1 MITKISIRQCR
12 NKQFFI
18 ICSLI
23 FSMMLASC
31 ASDFLDKGT
40 ESDYAVPDYFKS
52 DDAVIK
58 AINPLYN
65 RAWHEFNRRSLLNMG
80 STRAN
85 DAWNP
90 YVNSEFAK
98 FQLTGLDENVSA
110 AWKSLYNVVSMTTET
125 IDNVR
130 NYATGDVSEAVRQQ
144 AYGECYL
151 LRAVAYFYLLRGWGD
166 IVLYDN
172 NQEVVNEPIRPL
184 TKEADVLKFIVR
196 DLRRAVENLPEKGSD
211 YHPSRYAAKA
221 FLAKVLL
228 AQSGWDADNKM
239 DHQRD
244 ESVLQEVVTLC
255 NEVIG
260 CGQYQLLDDYEEL
273 FRMQNNDNAETILA
287 LRWAKPSSGEYGS
300 MNATYSDLAS
310 TDISDDVNVWGGS
323 LCPSPDMIEY
333 YNEEPA
339 DSFRLRGTFFTY
351 GRHYDYLWTDKG
363 GYTYRKNWMQV
374 KKGVLGRKADNN
386 GELEQM
392 ASPLNTY
399 LMRLADVYYMKAEA
413 LLGNQQ
419 STSNAEALAAFNAPR
434 LRAKVPAK
442 SQFTFMDLV
451 RERRIEFCMEYQ
463 NWFDM
468 VVWYRWKP
476 QTMLDFFN
484 NRQHRA
490 FEIRENDILKNA
502 DGTFSYR
509 AFLNN
514 GTDCWYF
521 ADWTNHDGGTYWN
534 DFMAKNADVN
544 ATNVNDAGNIIWT
557 KENGYEYD
565 VNALVR
571 ANTNLI
577 PITLSEANI
586 FMPYPETDVIQN
598 PYFKQAAQDYDF
610 GEN

>member
-1 MITKISIRQCR
+1 MITKINIRR
-12 NKQFFI
+12 KLINLSFI
-18 ICSLI
+18 ICHLS
-23 FSMMLASC
+23 FSIVLLASC
-31 ASDFLDKGT
+31 GESFLDKGT
-40 ESDYAVPDYFKS
+40 DSDYSVPEYFKS

-98 FQLTGLDENVSA
+98 FQLTGLDENVSS

-125 IDNVR
+125 IDNVS
-130 NYATGDVSEAVRQQ
+130 NYATGDVSETVRRQ

-172 NQEVVNEPIRPL
+172 NQEVINEPIRPL
-184 TKEADVLKFIVR
+184 TKEKDVLRFIIR
-196 DLRRAVENLPEKGSD
+196 DLRRAVENLPEKGRD
-211 YHPSRYAAKA
+211 NHPSRYAAKA

-244 ESVLQEVVTLC
+244 ETILREVVTLC
-255 NEVIG
+255 DEVIN
-260 CGQYQLLDDYEEL
+260 CGQYQLMDDYEEL
-273 FRMQNNDNAETILA
+273 FRMQNNDNPETILA
-287 LRWAKPSSGEYGS
+287 LRWAKPSSKEYGS
-300 MNATYSDLAS
+300 MNATYSDLAPN
-310 TDISDDVNVWGGS
+310 DITDDVNVWGGS
-323 LCPSPDMIEY
+323 LCPSPDMIDY

-339 DSFRLRGTFFTY
+339 DSFRLRGTFFTN
-351 GRHYDYLWTDKG
+351 GRHYDYLWMNEG
-363 GYTYRKNWMQV
+363 GFTYKKNWMQV
-374 KKGVLGRKADNN
+374 KKGVLGRKSDNN
-386 GELEQM
+386 GELDQM

-413 LLGNQQ
+413 LMGNQ
-419 STSNAEALAAFNAPR
+419 TVCTDAAALAAFNAPR
-434 LRAKVPAK
+434 LRARVPAR

-484 NRQHRA
+484 NKQQRA

-509 AFLNN
+509 SYLNN

-521 ADWTNHDGGTYWN
+521 ADWVNHGGGVYWN
-534 DFMAKNADVN
+534 NFMAKDADVN
-544 ATNVNDAGNIIWT
+544 ATTVMNSGNIIWT
-557 KENGYEYD
+557 VEDGYVYD
-565 VNALVR
+565 VKALVR

-598 PYFKQAAQDYDF
+598 PYFKQPAQDYDF
-610 GEN
+610 SE